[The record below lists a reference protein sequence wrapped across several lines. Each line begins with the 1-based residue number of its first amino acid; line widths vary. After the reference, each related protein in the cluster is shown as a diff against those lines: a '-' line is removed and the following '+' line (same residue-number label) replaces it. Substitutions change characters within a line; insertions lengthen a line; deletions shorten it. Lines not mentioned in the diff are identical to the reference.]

1 MANSNTTQSVAVGEV
16 RSIQGE
22 VFAKSADGNMRRL
35 AAGDQIFEGEV
46 IITANG
52 SSAEIN
58 IFNGPVLNVAEQQS
72 VTIDSQVISPAHDA
86 TAGAVSDLGSTE
98 AAKVVQTVST
108 DDQQDFNVLL
118 EEEAAAAGLTGGDG
132 GGSSFVNLV
141 RIVENV
147 PTTGYD
153 FPINPTGTPPVIEGQ
168 AGVPPVAAEIP
179 IVVSL
184 ASVLGILPSGEVD
197 GILEGGSVIFTVT
210 LSQASGGDVTVTL
223 SNGAEITIPAGTL
236 SGSSQPVA
244 VQGDDPY
251 VDPSEHS
258 VSIVGMTGGGANEVL
273 SFDDTPV
280 GYTVADTTDTTTV
293 SLSATPSITEAGTSI
308 TYTATLTNA
317 AGTGSP
323 VTVALSNGE
332 TITIAG
338 GASSGSVVHAVT
350 ADEDVYVDP
359 TTVSAT
365 ISSATGGNFENLV
378 VDSTAAVTSITDT
391 IDATTVTLSNT
402 TVNEHGDYTITA
414 TVDNAPE
421 TNFVLNLS
429 NGATVTILTGQNSG
443 TSTPVTAPD
452 VDNGGE
458 QITVSVVS
466 HSGGNYELLNT
477 GTALVTIIDSTPT
490 APLDDSITV
499 EEESIPLSG
508 GNNENDGYSYTISG
522 TFADNANWGG
532 DGFGGIVSVNGVS
545 TVDANGKITASDAAG
560 TLVVTA
566 ATGVYT
572 YTLNHNLLQAGADEN
587 TQTAPSFAIVG
598 KDADG
603 STIGFNLN
611 VSVIDDV
618 PTFTQIMQGI
628 VANQSGV
635 LSGTHN
641 IAFGAD
647 GEGSINLSG
656 LTNVAGLNYSTATH
670 NSDGSTTITAG
681 TGTSTTGFFILTVK
695 ADGTY
700 DFNLIDSRPSIDK
713 VVTFPNIQGGA
724 GVPVLTVGTGVD
736 AITFTG
742 LGGDTIKP
750 TSAGFGIN
758 DGNLNPGDD
767 FNIAFAGNQVDSV
780 SFAVKHQGSGAF
792 AMDWS
797 TDGGDSGTVSTL
809 VDTTLRIDPL
819 NDFTSITF
827 NTTGG
832 NAKMDTFSYS
842 QNLLPPD
849 QVLQFG
855 VSATDVD
862 GDVTGTQVLGI
873 QLLGGAVGAPISGT
887 SADESILGTS
897 ASETINGG
905 AGGDILNAGAG
916 DDVLIGGS
924 GNDVMT
930 GGSGADTFVFRL
942 ADAPVGVTTIDK
954 VTDFSTSDTLDLSD
968 LVTQGASIYISDYDP
983 NTNAVTV
990 TATFDTHIQ
999 EIQVAFDATVINP
1012 NLIYENGVVKI
1023 G

>member
-98 AAKVVQTVST
+98 AAKVVQTVSA

-132 GGSSFVNLV
+132 GGSSFVDLV

-244 VQGDDPY
+244 VQSDDPY

-293 SLSATPSITEAGTSI
+293 SLTATPSITEAGTSI

-332 TITIAG
+332 TITIDG

-350 ADEDVYVDP
+350 ADEDVYIDP

-365 ISSATGGNFENLV
+365 ISSASGGNFENLV

-402 TVNEHGDYTITA
+402 TVNERGDYTITA
-414 TVDNAPE
+414 TVDNKPE
-421 TNFVLNLS
+421 TNLVLNLS
-429 NGATVTILTGQNSG
+429 NGATVTILAGQTTG
-443 TSTPVTAPD
+443 TSTPAPAPN
-452 VDNGGE
+452 VDNDGG
-458 QITVSVVS
+458 QITVSVAS

-490 APLDDSITV
+490 APVDDSITV
-499 EEESIPLSG
+499 EEESIPGIG
-508 GNNENDGYSYTISG
+508 GNNENEGYSYTISG

-566 ATGVYT
+566 TGDNAGAYT

-656 LTNVAGLNYSTATH
+656 LTTVAGLNYSTATH

-681 TGTSTTGFFILTVK
+681 TGASTTGFFSLTIK

-713 VVTFPNIQGGA
+713 VVAFPNIQGGA
-724 GVPVLTVGTGVD
+724 GVPVLTVGTGAD

-742 LGGDTIKP
+742 LDGDTIKP

-780 SFAVKHQGSGAF
+780 SFAVKHQGSDAF
-792 AMDWS
+792 TMNWV
-797 TDGGDSGTVSTL
+797 TNTGETGTVSTL
-809 VDTTLRIDPL
+809 VDATMKVDPL

-827 NTTGG
+827 NTTDG

-855 VSATDVD
+855 VSATDAD

-873 QLLGGAVGAPISGT
+873 QLLGGAIGAPISGT

-905 AGGDILNAGAG
+905 AG
-916 DDVLIGGS
+916 DDVLIGGA
-924 GNDVMT
+924 GDDVMT

-999 EIQVAFDATVINP
+999 EIQVAFDATVINH
-1012 NLIYENGVVKI
+1012 NLIDDNGVVKI

>member
-98 AAKVVQTVST
+98 AAKVVQTVSA

-132 GGSSFVNLV
+132 GGSSFVDLV

-244 VQGDDPY
+244 VQSDDPY

-293 SLSATPSITEAGTSI
+293 SLTATPSITEAGTSI
-308 TYTATLTNA
+308 TYMATLTNA

-350 ADEDVYVDP
+350 ADEDVYIDP

-365 ISSATGGNFENLV
+365 ISSASGGNFENLV

-402 TVNEHGDYTITA
+402 TVNERGDYTITA
-414 TVDNAPE
+414 TVDNKPE
-421 TNFVLNLS
+421 TNLVLNLS
-429 NGATVTILTGQNSG
+429 NGATVTILAGQTTG
-443 TSTPVTAPD
+443 TSTPAPAPN
-452 VDNGGE
+452 VDNDGG
-458 QITVSVVS
+458 QITVSVAS

-490 APLDDSITV
+490 APVDDSITV
-499 EEESIPLSG
+499 EEESIPGIG
-508 GNNENDGYSYTISG
+508 GNNENEGYSYTISG

-566 ATGVYT
+566 TGDNAGAYT

-656 LTNVAGLNYSTATH
+656 LTTVAGLNYSTATH

-681 TGTSTTGFFILTVK
+681 TGASTTGFFSLTIK

-713 VVTFPNIQGGA
+713 VVAFPNIQGGA
-724 GVPVLTVGTGVD
+724 GVPVLTVGTGAD

-742 LGGDTIKP
+742 LDGDTIKP

-780 SFAVKHQGSGAF
+780 SFAVKHQGSDAF
-792 AMDWS
+792 TMNWV
-797 TDGGDSGTVSTL
+797 TNTGETGTVSTL
-809 VDTTLRIDPL
+809 VDATMKVDPL

-827 NTTGG
+827 NTTDG

-855 VSATDVD
+855 VSATDAD

-873 QLLGGAVGAPISGT
+873 QLLGGAIGAPISGT

-905 AGGDILNAGAG
+905 AG
-916 DDVLIGGS
+916 DDVLIGGA
-924 GNDVMT
+924 GDDVMT

-999 EIQVAFDATVINP
+999 EIQVAFDATVINH
-1012 NLIYENGVVKI
+1012 NLIDDNGVVKI

>member
-1 MANSNTTQSVAVGEV
+1 MSVA
-16 RSIQGE
+16 
-22 VFAKSADGNMRRL
+22 
-35 AAGDQIFEGEV
+35 
-46 IITANG
+46 
-52 SSAEIN
+52 
-58 IFNGPVLNVAEQQS
+58 
-72 VTIDSQVISPAHDA
+72 
-86 TAGAVSDLGSTE
+86 
-98 AAKVVQTVST
+98 
-108 DDQQDFNVLL
+108 
-118 EEEAAAAGLTGGDG
+118 
-132 GGSSFVNLV
+132 
-141 RIVENV
+141 
-147 PTTGYD
+147 
-153 FPINPTGTPPVIEGQ
+153 
-168 AGVPPVAAEIP
+168 
-179 IVVSL
+179 
-184 ASVLGILPSGEVD
+184 
-197 GILEGGSVIFTVT
+197 
-210 LSQASGGDVTVTL
+210 
-223 SNGAEITIPAGTL
+223 
-236 SGSSQPVA
+236 
-244 VQGDDPY
+244 
-251 VDPSEHS
+251 
-258 VSIVGMTGGGANEVL
+258 
-273 SFDDTPV
+273 
-280 GYTVADTTDTTTV
+280 
-293 SLSATPSITEAGTSI
+293 
-308 TYTATLTNA
+308 
-317 AGTGSP
+317 
-323 VTVALSNGE
+323 
-332 TITIAG
+332 
-338 GASSGSVVHAVT
+338 
-350 ADEDVYVDP
+350 
-359 TTVSAT
+359 
-365 ISSATGGNFENLV
+365 
-378 VDSTAAVTSITDT
+378 
-391 IDATTVTLSNT
+391 
-402 TVNEHGDYTITA
+402 
-414 TVDNAPE
+414 
-421 TNFVLNLS
+421 
-429 NGATVTILTGQNSG
+429 
-443 TSTPVTAPD
+443 
-452 VDNGGE
+452 
-458 QITVSVVS
+458 S

-566 ATGVYT
+566 TGDNAGAYT

-656 LTNVAGLNYSTATH
+656 LTTVAGLNYSTATH

-681 TGTSTTGFFILTVK
+681 TGASTTGFFSLTIK

-713 VVTFPNIQGGA
+713 VVAFPNIQGGA

-780 SFAVKHQGSGAF
+780 SFAVKHQGSDAF
-792 AMDWS
+792 TMNWV
-797 TDGGDSGTVSTL
+797 TNTGETGTVSTL
-809 VDTTLRIDPL
+809 VDATMKVDPL

-916 DDVLIGGS
+916 DDVLIGGA
-924 GNDVMT
+924 GDDVMT

-942 ADAPVGVTTIDK
+942 ADIGTEANPA
-954 VTDFSTSDTLDLSD
+954 TDTVKDFGINDALDLSD
-968 LVTQGASIYISDYDP
+968 ILSNGGDVTFSDHSSASTEAYVYVNVGDGVSPEQIIHVEFEAALTGTQHLVMDTNNLVTITS
-983 NTNAVTV
+983 
-990 TATFDTHIQ
+990 
-999 EIQVAFDATVINP
+999 
-1012 NLIYENGVVKI
+1012 
-1023 G
+1023 